1 MLYIRFELNQQENK
15 ALAGFTLI
23 ETLIVI
29 AIVILLTGVGVP
41 SFKHLIA
48 SNRLQEVSWQMVQD
62 LRTVKEDAIL
72 YQQDL
77 NVYFDFNN
85 SPVEPTDASNKNN
98 RRYLFETFQSDL
110 LSDPPLHYIP
120 TDSPTKHFLEKILKY
135 NFVIDNIAS
144 DISLTIVFDS
154 KKYFVL
160 TFRSGA
166 GSTFRGETD
175 VTTSMTG
182 TSNRQNNSSVI
193 INEKRVVI
201 KIKDP
206 NSDLAFYVIVDGVGN
221 ISMYGSPPS

>member
-1 MLYIRFELNQQENK
+1 LFHILFNSHTNQREK
-15 ALAGFTLI
+15 KSPAGFTLI

-48 SNRLQEVSWQMVQD
+48 SNRLQEVAWQMVQD

-85 SPVEPTDASNKNN
+85 LPVEPTNASNKNN
-98 RRYLFETFQSDL
+98 RSYLFETFQYNNL
-110 LSDPPLHYIP
+110 ATPLPEHYIP
-120 TDSPTKHFLEKILKY
+120 TDSQDSHFTERVLKY
-135 NFVIDNIAS
+135 GIVIDSITSDTASSIAFG
-144 DISLTIVFDS
+144 V
-154 KKYFVL
+154 KNYFVL

-166 GSTFRGETD
+166 GSTFRGEID
-175 VTTSMTG
+175 VISSMSGRTNP
-182 TSNRQNNSSVI
+182 TNPTI
-193 INEKRVVI
+193 INEKKLVI
-201 KIKDP
+201 KLKDTN
-206 NSDLAFYVIVDGVGN
+206 NSVFYVIVDGVGN